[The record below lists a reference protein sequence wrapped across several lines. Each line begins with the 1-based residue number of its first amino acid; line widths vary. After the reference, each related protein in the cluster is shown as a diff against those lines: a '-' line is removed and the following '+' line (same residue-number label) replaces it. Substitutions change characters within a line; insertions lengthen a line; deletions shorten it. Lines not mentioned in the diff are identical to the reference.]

1 MDTTI
6 LQVPI
11 SKYLRDEAALAATNM
26 GFSSLQEAVRVFLT
40 QLKSNIVKISFEQP
54 PVQLSAKAI
63 KRYDKISGDFRLNK
77 NKYPSFTDVDKMMEY
92 LNKSRKSPTFITQRS
107 LPNRISFW
115 SSGILDNWKY

>member
-11 SKYLRDEAALAATNM
+11 SKYLRDEASLAASNM

-40 QLKSNIVKISFEQP
+40 QLRSQIVKITFEQP
-54 PVQLSAKAI
+54 PIQLSAKAI
-63 KRYDKISGDFRLNK
+63 KRYDKISGNFKLNK

-92 LNKSRKSPTFITQRS
+92 LNK
-107 LPNRISFW
+107 
-115 SSGILDNWKY
+115 